1 VAGELID
8 SPAALASI
16 ITTLTQSFSMNTL
29 GSCVM
34 WLNLISNEV
43 SDLAVSKHSGHAKEL
58 QQLIRQLLDYAEPTN
73 DFMNSLYSEG
83 VKTLAE
89 EAEAAAEEEE
99 MKESG
104 GGGNSTFERMDSI
117 DSDEE
122 FEDLKSGS
130 GRLRTRTISYGSRM
144 SMNMRSSKD
153 GSSSHR
159 RSSQVQQS
167 IAILPSAC
175 QNVPISFL
183 YARPFLGKN
192 PLQHLSILVDGDESL
207 EVKGIKYWTE
217 QLLILSQT
225 VDKVKEDIRISL
237 DEKRNFFNFILT
249 MVTVYLAPLTI
260 LCGYWYPFLLFSP
273 FLSLSLPL

>member
-58 QQLIRQLLDYAEPTN
+58 QQLIRQLLDYAEPTY
-73 DFMNSLYSEG
+73 DFMNSLHAEG

-89 EAEAAAEEEE
+89 EAEAAAAEDEEI
-99 MKESG
+99 KQDGSG
-104 GGGNSTFERMDSI
+104 GGGSCFERMDSI

-122 FEDLKSGS
+122 SDDLR
-130 GRLRTRTISYGSRM
+130 GRLRTRTISYGSRV

-153 GSSSHR
+153 GSSHR
-159 RSSQVQQS
+159 GGTQAQLS

-192 PLQHLSILVDGDESL
+192 PLQHLSILVEGDESL

-217 QLLILSQT
+217 QLLTLSHT
-225 VDKVKEDIRISL
+225 VEKVKEDIRISL

-260 LCGYWYPFLLFSP
+260 LCGYW
-273 FLSLSLPL
+273 

>member
-1 VAGELID
+1 
-8 SPAALASI
+8 
-16 ITTLTQSFSMNTL
+16 MNTL

-58 QQLIRQLLDYAEPTN
+58 QQLIRQLLDYAEPTY
-73 DFMNSLYSEG
+73 DFMNTLYSEG
-83 VKTLAE
+83 VKTLSE
-89 EAEAAAEEEE
+89 EAELAAAEDEEI
-99 MKESG
+99 KQDGSG
-104 GGGNSTFERMDSI
+104 GRPSFERMDSI

-122 FEDLKSGS
+122 SDELK
-130 GRLRTRTISYGSRM
+130 GRLRARTISYGSRH
-144 SMNMRSSKD
+144 SMNMRTSKD
-153 GSSSHR
+153 GSFR
-159 RSSQVQQS
+159 RSGTQALLS

-183 YARPFLGKN
+183 YARPFYGKN
-192 PLQHLSILVDGDESL
+192 PLQHLVILVEGDESL

-217 QLLILSQT
+217 QLLSLSHT
-225 VDKVKEDIRISL
+225 VEKVKEDIRVSL

-260 LCGYWYPFLLFSP
+260 LCGYWSKSTL
-273 FLSLSLPL
+273 LSLG

>member
-1 VAGELID
+1 VAGELND

-16 ITTLTQSFSMNTL
+16 IITLTQSYSMNTL
-29 GSCVM
+29 GSLVM

-58 QQLIRQLLDYAEPTN
+58 AALVQHLLDYAEPTYE
-73 DFMNSLYSEG
+73 FMNNLNCEG

-89 EAEAAAEEEE
+89 EAVEAAAAEAEEESKQNE
-99 MKESG
+99 IT
-104 GGGNSTFERMDSI
+104 TFEKMESI
-117 DSDEE
+117 ADSDEE
-122 FEDLKSGS
+122 SSDAADTSSPKN
-130 GRLRTRTISYGSRM
+130 RLRTRTISMNSRL
-144 SMNMRSSKD
+144 SQLARTSKE
-153 GSSSHR
+153 GSSHR
-159 RSSQVQQS
+159 LASHAQLSV
-167 IAILPSAC
+167 AILPSAC

-192 PLQHLSILVDGDESL
+192 PLHHLSILVEGDESL

-217 QLLILSQT
+217 QLQALSQT
-225 VDKVKEDIRISL
+225 INKVKDDIRISL

-260 LCGYWYPFLLFSP
+260 LCGYW
-273 FLSLSLPL
+273 

>member
-1 VAGELID
+1 LND

-16 ITTLTQSFSMNTL
+16 IITLTQSYSMNTL
-29 GSCVM
+29 GSLVM

-58 QQLIRQLLDYAEPTN
+58 RALIQHLLDYAEPTYE
-73 DFMNSLYSEG
+73 FMNNLYSEG
-83 VKTLAE
+83 IKTLAE
-89 EAEAAAEEEE
+89 EAEAAAAEEEA
-99 MKESG
+99 KENNG
-104 GGGNSTFERMDSI
+104 GGGATSFEKMESI
-117 DSDEE
+117 ADSDEE
-122 FEDLKSGS
+122 CSEMESS
-130 GRLRTRTISYGSRM
+130 PRNRLRTRTV
-144 SMNMRSSKD
+144 SMNSRLSQLTRAASKD
-153 GSSSHR
+153 GNGSTHR
-159 RSSQVQQS
+159 MASQAQLS

-217 QLLILSQT
+217 QLLSLSQT
-225 VDKVKEDIRISL
+225 IDKVKEDIRISL

-260 LCGYWYPFLLFSP
+260 LCGYW
-273 FLSLSLPL
+273 